1 MTQKIEDEEEVNVR
15 LAGLEADQAAVAKY
29 GQQASKKERERE
41 REKIKPT
48 ARRSVTSLSFFF
60 LGSSKVGLRRSPTTF

>member
-1 MTQKIEDEEEVNVR
+1 MTQKIEDEEEVKVR

-41 REKIKPT
+41 RERK
-48 ARRSVTSLSFFF
+48 
-60 LGSSKVGLRRSPTTF
+60 